1 MTIDGVREILV
12 DGPDGV
18 PELIEALR
26 AALDGG
32 PAVLPL
38 AKSDPRL
45 PAIRERLAP
54 GRPAEPGTAVVVTTS
69 GSTGDAKGVLLSAA
83 ALRASAA
90 ATHAR
95 LGGPGQWLLALPA
108 QHVAGIQVLVRSLL
122 AGYEPVVTGR
132 AQPFAQR
139 FADAAQALAAPR
151 RYTSLVP
158 THLARMLADGDLA
171 LLQTFDAVL
180 VGGAAAPPPLVEQ
193 ARAAGVQVV
202 ATYGMSET
210 CGGCVYDGVPL
221 DDVGVRI
228 AGGVIELGGPVLASG
243 YRLDPAATA
252 NAFVDGWFRTTDLGV
267 LHDGVL
273 EVLGRADF
281 VINTGGVKVEPAAV
295 EAVLT
300 ALPGVAEACVVDL
313 PSAEWGQIVAAAVVP
328 AKDAAGGPPAV
339 GDLLDAVR
347 SALGGPAVPK
357 LVRFAG
363 TLPVRGPG
371 KVDRAAVR
379 ELLRTDGA
387 TATPTSRP

>member
-1 MTIDGVREILV
+1 MREILV

-18 PELIEALR
+18 PELVEALR

-38 AKSDPRL
+38 ARTDPRL
-45 PAIRERLAP
+45 RDVRARLAP
-54 GRPAEPGTAVVVTTS
+54 DRPAEPGTAVVVTTS

-83 ALRASAA
+83 ALRAAAA

-122 AGYEPVVTGR
+122 AGYEPVVAGR
-132 AQPFAQR
+132 AQR
-139 FADAAQALAAPR
+139 FRQAAQTLAAPR

-158 THLARMLADGDLA
+158 TQLSRMLAGDGLDLLRA
-171 LLQTFDAVL
+171 FDAVL
-180 VGGAAAPPPLVEQ
+180 VGGAAVPAALVTR
-193 ARAAGVQVV
+193 ARAAGVPVV
-202 ATYGMSET
+202 TTYGMSET

-221 DDVGVRI
+221 DGVRVRI
-228 AGGVIELGGPVLASG
+228 ADGVIELGGPVLANG

-252 NAFVDGWFRTTDLGV
+252 RAFAGGWFRTTDLGV
-267 LHDGVL
+267 LRDGML

-281 VINTGGVKVEPAAV
+281 VINTGGVKVAPAAV

-300 ALPGVAEACVVDL
+300 AQPGVAEACVVDL
-313 PSAEWGQIVAAAVVP
+313 PSAEWGQLVAAAVVP
-328 AKDAAGGPPAV
+328 AKQPPALTA
-339 GDLLDAVR
+339 LLDAVR

-357 LVRFAG
+357 LVRFADA
-363 TLPVRGPG
+363 LPLRGPG

-379 ELLRTDGA
+379 ELLRTDGD
-387 TATPTSRP
+387 P

>member
-18 PELIEALR
+18 PELIDALR

-32 PAVLPL
+32 SAVLPL
-38 AKSDPRL
+38 AGTDPRL
-45 PAIRERLAP
+45 AGIRERLAP
-54 GRPAEPGTAVVVTTS
+54 HRPAEPGTAVVVTTS
-69 GSTGDAKGVLLSAA
+69 GSTGEPKGVLLSAA

-122 AGYEPVVTGR
+122 AGYEPVVAGR
-132 AQPFAQR
+132 AQSLAQR
-139 FADAAQALAAPR
+139 LADAAQTLAAPR

-158 THLARMLADGDLA
+158 TQLARMLVDGDLA

-180 VGGAAAPPPLVEQ
+180 VGGAAVQPVLIEQ
-193 ARAAGVQVV
+193 ARAAGVRVV
-202 ATYGMSET
+202 TTYGMSET

-221 DDVGVRI
+221 DGVRVRVVD
-228 AGGVIELGGPVLASG
+228 GVVELGGPVLASG
-243 YRLDPAATA
+243 YRLDPRATA
-252 NAFVDGWFRTTDLGV
+252 NVFANGWFRTTDLGV
-267 LHDGVL
+267 LRDGVL
-273 EVLGRADF
+273 EILGRADF
-281 VINTGGVKVEPAAV
+281 VINTGGVKVAPAAV

-300 ALPGVAEACVVDL
+300 AQPGVAEACVVDL

-328 AKDAAGGPPAV
+328 AKERPRVD
-339 GDLLDAVR
+339 DLLDAVR

-357 LVRFAG
+357 VLRFADA
-363 TLPVRGPG
+363 LPAQGPG

-379 ELLRTDGA
+379 ELLGADGA
-387 TATPTSRP
+387 TTTPSRRP